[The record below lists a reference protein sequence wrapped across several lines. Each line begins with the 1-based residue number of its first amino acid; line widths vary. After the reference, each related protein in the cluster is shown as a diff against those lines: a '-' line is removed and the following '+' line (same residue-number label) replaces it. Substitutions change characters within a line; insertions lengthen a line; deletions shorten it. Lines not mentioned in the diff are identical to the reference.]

1 MNRESKAL
9 EAYIQAVLPER
20 ERWLYQHALNKTR
33 VITRAMSPA
42 EKAEYLNSET
52 FQNTLR
58 QIQRRDRVWQ
68 GLLRGELVL
77 SGDRA
82 EFDRLEKLI
91 GAELKAGRKID
102 LAFLRTVEKSRV
114 SLEKAYEARRIV
126 RDGELRK
133 YFDDNIGQL
142 TNRAENRV
150 VLWLRTADTS
160 SGLRPPA
167 GAAAHS
173 PAENEHTG
181 SFSGRYEPPQGE
193 GYMERGRFEPQGEGY
208 PESVSGRRE
217 SQGEPG
223 HFVIRQVMEA
233 RFPGGLTHKT
243 VDRAFQPGS
252 LGSYL
257 RNEAGKAMPV
267 LAACRN
273 VKLPSGETVANAVR
287 REAERSSRMILNA
300 LEKKFSRERIRRL
313 LEKNPG
319 LIRLQKEADA
329 AWQREKQIRAALLDA
344 IPEHY
349 RDLYPLARQM
359 KRHFYLHLGPT
370 NSGKTYE
377 GVQRLHGAER
387 GVYLGPLRLLAA
399 EQFEALNLDD
409 VPCSLVTGEEQIRVP
424 FSRVQSSTVEMADL
438 KTRYDVAVID
448 ECQMIADRDRGGA
461 WTAAILGLCAEE
473 IHACASPDA
482 EQLLTRIIEEC
493 GDELTVIRHERM
505 TPLEV
510 ETIGF
515 QFPTSVQQGD
525 ALIVFS
531 KARVHAV
538 AAELKTRG
546 YKVSLI
552 YGALPPDVRRNQA
565 DRFMKGETEVVVST
579 DAIAMG
585 MNLPIQRVVFL
596 ENEKFDGDTVRM
608 LTDAEIKQIAGRAG
622 RYGKYEIGYVNA
634 FGFRKEVARA
644 LARPLLPLV
653 EGVIGFPDSLLGIP
667 LPLTQILD
675 QWLRMQDKGCFSKAS
690 TVRMAELAEMMETPK
705 TDRQLLYRFICIP
718 FDEKDPDLLGRWK
731 AMYHAECRGEHIDV
745 IPEMPEILDPESCT
759 IRMLDAMEADYRRCD
774 LYYNYTRLFL
784 PEPEELMDEI
794 QRRKDLI
801 SRGIVHILSTQK
813 LQQRTCPSCR
823 RHLPWNWPY
832 RMCDSCYGGGRGS
845 GRRRRSG
852 G

>member
-1 MNRESKAL
+1 MNYELTLR
-9 EAYIQAVLPER
+9 AYVQAVLPER
-20 ERWLYQHALNKTR
+20 ERYLYQHALNKVR
-33 VITRAMSPA
+33 VITRSMRPA
-42 EKAEYLNSET
+42 EKEEYLRGEA
-52 FQNTLR
+52 FRNTQR
-58 QIQRRDRVWQ
+58 QLQRRDRVYQ

-77 SGDRA
+77 PGDQA
-82 EFDRLEKLI
+82 EFERLKRMI
-91 GAELKAGRKID
+91 AAELGQGHPVD

-114 SLEKAYEARRIV
+114 PLEKAYEAV
-126 RDGELRK
+126 RLVREGGVRGF
-133 YFDDNIGQL
+133 FDENIGRL
-142 TNRAENRV
+142 SAGAETRV
-150 VLWLRTADTS
+150 VLWLR
-160 SGLRPPA
+160 A
-167 GAAAHS
+167 GDHAS
-173 PAENEHTG
+173 RLPDAED
-181 SFSGRYEPPQGE
+181 GR
-193 GYMERGRFEPQGEGY
+193 
-208 PESVSGRRE
+208 SVVRR
-217 SQGEPG
+217 
-223 HFVIRQVMEA
+223 VMEKH
-233 RFPGGLTHKT
+233 FPGGLSAKA

-257 RNEAGKAMPV
+257 RAEAGKALPAA
-267 LAACRN
+267 AACRN
-273 VKLPSGETVANAVR
+273 VRLPSGETVAMAVR
-287 REAERSSRMILNA
+287 READRGARMILNA
-300 LEKKFSRERIRRL
+300 LEKKFPRERIRRL
-313 LEKNPG
+313 LEKNPV
-319 LIRLQKEADA
+319 LVRMQREEDATRQKE
-329 AWQREKQIRAALLDA
+329 RRIRAALLDA

-359 KRHFYLHLGPT
+359 KRRFVLHLGPT

-377 GVQRLHGAER
+377 GIQRLHGAEC
-387 GVYLGPLRLLAA
+387 GLYLGPLRLLAA

-438 KTRYDVAVID
+438 RTRYDVAVID

-473 IHACASPDA
+473 IHVCASPDA
-482 EQLLTRIIEEC
+482 EGLLTRIITDC
-493 GDELTVIRHERM
+493 GDEMSVVRHERM

-510 ETIGF
+510 EKEGF
-515 QFPTSVQQGD
+515 QFPGSVRPGD

-596 ENEKFDGDTVRM
+596 ESEKFDGDATRM

-634 FGFRKEVARA
+634 FGFKQEVARA
-644 LARPLLPLV
+644 LARPLLPLS

-667 LPLTQILD
+667 LPLTEILE
-675 QWLRMQDKGCFSKAS
+675 QWLRMQDRGCFSKAS
-690 TVRMAELAEMMETPK
+690 TVRMAELAAMMETPK
-705 TDRQLLYRFICIP
+705 TDRHLLYRFLCIP
-718 FDEKDPDLLGRWK
+718 FDEKDPDLLARWK
-731 AMYHAECRGEHIDV
+731 AMYHAECQGEHLEV
-745 IPEMPEILDPESCT
+745 MPEMPEILEPESCT
-759 IRMLDAMEADYRRCD
+759 IRMLDMLEADYRRCD

-784 PEPEELMDEI
+784 PDPEEQMAEI

-801 SRGIVHILSTQK
+801 SQGIVHILSTQK
-813 LQQRTCPSCR
+813 LQQRVCPSCR
-823 RHLPWNWPY
+823 RRLPWNWPY
-832 RMCDSCYGGGRGS
+832 RICDSCHGAGRRS
-845 GRRRRSG
+845 FGRRR
-852 G
+852 